1 MKIKPENLNSYH
13 LYPVLLKD
21 PEERKSFFDYM
32 RENNI
37 FVQVHYIP
45 LHLMP
50 YYKKNY
56 GYKKGNFPVA
66 EDYYSREVSI
76 PMYPTLTK
84 EELDYIV
91 NTIKNFKK

>member
-1 MKIKPENLNSYH
+1 
-13 LYPVLLKD
+13 
-21 PEERKSFFDYM
+21 
-32 RENNI
+32 
-37 FVQVHYIP
+37 
-45 LHLMP
+45 MP

-56 GYKKGNFPVA
+56 GYKKGDFTVA

-91 NTIKNFKK
+91 KIIKKFKE